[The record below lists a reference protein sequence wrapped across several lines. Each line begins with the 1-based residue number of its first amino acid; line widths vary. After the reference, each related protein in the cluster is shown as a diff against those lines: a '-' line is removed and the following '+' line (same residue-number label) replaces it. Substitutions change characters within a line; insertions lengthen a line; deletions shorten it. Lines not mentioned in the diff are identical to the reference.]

1 MPRVPAWTSHQL
13 AADGVDQVRDRFDE
27 PCEGIN
33 NSHDHRSGFAYPF
46 RHSATPFLVQ
56 PLPRRDQIDPWGCF
70 AYGVGGI
77 LVSKESLLGDGFLH
91 ALMWWRAVNKM
102 L

>member
-1 MPRVPAWTSHQL
+1 MTSIRFAIASVSRATAL
-13 AADGVDQVRDRFDE
+13 TIRTIIEAVLLTRFDI
-27 PCEGIN
+27 P
-33 NSHDHRSGFAYPF
+33 P
-46 RHSATPFLVQ
+46 TPFLVQ

-70 AYGVGGI
+70 GYGVGGI
-77 LVSKESLLGDGFLH
+77 LVSKESLFGDGFLH

>member
-1 MPRVPAWTSHQL
+1 MASI
-13 AADGVDQVRDRFDE
+13 RFA
-27 PCEGIN
+27 IA
-33 NSHDHRSGFAYPF
+33 SVSR
-46 RHSATPFLVQ
+46 ATALTIRTIIEVVLLTLFDIPPTLFLVQ

-77 LVSKESLLGDGFLH
+77 LVSRESLLGDGFLH

>member
-1 MPRVPAWTSHQL
+1 MASIRFAIASVGRATALTIRTIIEVVLLP
-13 AADGVDQVRDRFDE
+13 RFDI
-27 PCEGIN
+27 P
-33 NSHDHRSGFAYPF
+33 S
-46 RHSATPFLVQ
+46 TLFLVQ

-91 ALMWWRAVNKM
+91 ALIRWRAVNKM

>member
-1 MPRVPAWTSHQL
+1 MIRTIIEVVLLT
-13 AADGVDQVRDRFDE
+13 RFDI
-27 PCEGIN
+27 P
-33 NSHDHRSGFAYPF
+33 P
-46 RHSATPFLVQ
+46 TPFLVQ
-56 PLPRRDQIDPWGCF
+56 PLHDRFASVSWGCF

-77 LVSKESLLGDGFLH
+77 LVSRESLLGDGFLH